1 MSAPTQSDV
10 RSLWDSNIW
19 QHLTILA
26 LTDRIYNRDLSTE
39 ALGQDAALRYAQNV
53 NFFNYIVRRYVEAQ
67 IGNTYVYRFTVDV
80 YYTHEDKA
88 GIDAY
93 NKVLDAFETIESL
106 VRSEMGSHWDGLMD
120 DYQLQQQPI
129 DITQT
134 DINNVICWRGHQV
147 YTAFKKI

>member
-39 ALGQDAALRYAQNV
+39 ALTQDAALRYGQNV
-53 NFFNYIVRRYVEAQ
+53 NFFNYITRRYVEAQ
-67 IGNTYVYRFTVDV
+67 MGGTYVYRFLIDV
-80 YYTHEDKA
+80 FYTHEDKA

-93 NKVLDAFETIESL
+93 NKVLDALETVESL
-106 VRSEMGSHWDGLMD
+106 VRSEMGSRWDSLMD
-120 DYQLQQQPI
+120 DYQLQQAPI
-129 DITQT
+129 DISQI
-134 DINNVICWRGHQV
+134 DINNVICWRGHQI